1 MDLWVRIQDIT
12 ENKLLRY
19 EGSLPLV
26 LLEELLML
34 VGEQTKDAHYN
45 VCLSRSG
52 RFLLLKGTVEGVLI
66 FDCDRCLEPFEYPQ
80 QEQFRVTLLPA
91 ESQKGFSGDQNLS
104 NDELEIGVYQGEWLD
119 LQKIMEE
126 QIVLGI
132 PMKKICSEDCKGI
145 CPQCGNNLN
154 LQTCACP
161 LLDNSDHPFAS
172 LSQ

>member
-19 EGSLPLV
+19 EGTLPLP
-26 LLEELLML
+26 LLEELLTL
-34 VGEQTKDAHYN
+34 VGEQSNDAHYN
-45 VCLSRSG
+45 VDLSRSG
-52 RFLLLKGTVEGVLI
+52 RFLLLKGAVEGVLI
-66 FDCDRCLEPFEYPQ
+66 FACDRCLASFEYPQ

-91 ESQKGFSGDQNLS
+91 ESQEDFSGDQDLS
-104 NDELEIGVYQGEWLD
+104 NDELEVGIYQGEWLD

-132 PMKKICSEDCKGI
+132 PMKKICSDDCQGI
-145 CPQCGNNLN
+145 CSQCGNNLN
-154 LQTCACP
+154 LQTCTCP
-161 LLDNSDHPFAS
+161 SPDNSDHPFAS